1 MTMRILVLAMAAAL
15 AAGRATA
22 QTNPAAPAGQH
33 NHDHSEPA
41 AAGSP
46 NDALPTGAYIER
58 MLLGAPA
65 NLRPATGVIRWKADG
80 TYETL
85 KAGTNRLVCF
95 DRSGEDRRN
104 PFAVQCTSVG
114 NLPRVAQNRKF
125 RLESKT
131 NDEEQAKVAAAEK
144 NGTRVK
150 PEYGSP
156 WINTN
161 GQDAQTL
168 RTHTTIAVPG
178 ATAQSLGLPDNNKQ
192 TGAWVMDGGT
202 TGAHIMLPGQ

>member
-1 MTMRILVLAMAAAL
+1 MTSRVLVMVTVASAL
-15 AAGRATA
+15 AVGASA
-22 QTNPAAPAGQH
+22 QTAPAPAAQ
-33 NHDHSEPA
+33 HDHDHGDQKA
-41 AAGSP
+41 AVSP
-46 NDALPTGAYIER
+46 NDQLPAAEYVER
-58 MLLGAPA
+58 MLLGAPV
-65 NLRPATGVIRWKADG
+65 NLRPATGVIRWKPDH

-104 PFAVQCTSVG
+104 PFAVQCTSLG

-125 RLESKT
+125 RAESNT
-131 NDEEQAKVAAAEK
+131 NEEEQAKVTAAEK

-156 WINTN
+156 WINAN
-161 GQDAQTL
+161 GPDHKTL

-178 ATAQSLGLPDNNKQ
+178 ATPQSLGLPDSNKQ

-202 TGAHIMLPGQ
+202 SAAHLMLPGQ

>member
-1 MTMRILVLAMAAAL
+1 MTKRVLILTIAAAM

-22 QTNPAAPAGQH
+22 QTTPAAPAAQH
-33 NHDHSEPA
+33 NHDHGDQGGAASPNATLPA
-41 AAGSP
+41 AQ
-46 NDALPTGAYIER
+46 YIER
-58 MLLGAPA
+58 MLLGAPV

-104 PFAVQCTSVG
+104 PFAVQCTSLG

-125 RLESKT
+125 RAESRT
-131 NDEEQAKVAAAEK
+131 NEEEQAKVAAAEK

-161 GQDAQTL
+161 GPDAQTL

-192 TGAWVMDGGT
+192 SGAWVMDGGT
-202 TGAHIMLPGQ
+202 SSAHIMLPGQ